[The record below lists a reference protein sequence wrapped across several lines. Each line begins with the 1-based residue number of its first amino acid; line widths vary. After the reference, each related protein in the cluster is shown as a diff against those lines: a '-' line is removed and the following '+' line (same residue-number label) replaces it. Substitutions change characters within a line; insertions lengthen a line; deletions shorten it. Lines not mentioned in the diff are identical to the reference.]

1 MKKQYRFLS
10 VLLIAALLA
19 AVPAA
24 VQAEYDA
31 GVSVYIPNKIERLHL
46 PDMPEYIVLH
56 TRTQSV
62 ATYGNPDDPTDPC
75 PILPVSEPDIELF
88 FSEQP
93 EQAAVLWSEGIEYIN
108 VNEAGYA
115 RVSSAGHKLQPGVVA
130 GTMLIKDDKTGEQKR
145 VWAATT
151 ADHKAGDP
159 VPQEMLDGA
168 FLASKDGVT
177 TLYNRNGTPV
187 WVEYSIPDD
196 FYKTGIDGA
205 VTTIRWNRVVIDGD
219 YYVYEKDENG
229 KPVYEDGIRKKHNL
243 KGVAA
248 NITMKDGSSVYLDAY
263 DYEKFNF
270 MKEGKGVCKAKLS
283 VKEDGYI
290 SINLYDETNSFYVGT
305 YDYSRFEFPDLG
317 VYTAELTQMDGYVNF
332 KLYDEQGEYVAEIDF
347 TNEEI
352 IKDNLD
358 ELYSDVSAGDISF
371 IHWYYTTW
379 YISQVVTTYPDDI
392 NYIVRVES
400 DWKNNSGQ
408 FLWGYKITYATSAK
422 ERYKI
427 TYNPDTTTIVEDHNT
442 GSYSFT
448 DPISGEEVLPSRA
461 STDLEAYFS
470 SIGDVK
476 KATEY
481 HNIYYHHYEE
491 DTPIYGEYTDGTL
504 ELVSGSGDFLNYW
517 YEKGHG
523 ARVYKYLYPCTYF
536 STPRYR

>member
-24 VQAEYDA
+24 VQAEYDT

-46 PDMPEYIVLH
+46 PDMPEYIALF
-56 TRTQSV
+56 TRTQSI
-62 ATYGNPDDPTDPC
+62 ATYGNSDDPTDPC

-93 EQAAVLWSEGIEYIN
+93 EWAAVLWSEGIEYIN

-115 RVSSAGHKLQPGVVA
+115 RVSSAGHKLQPGIVS
-130 GTMLIKDDKTGEQKR
+130 GTMVVKDEKTGEQKR

-151 ADHKAGDP
+151 ADHTAGDP

-168 FLASKDGVT
+168 YMASKAGVT
-177 TLYNRNGTPV
+177 VLYSRNGTPV
-187 WVEYSIPDD
+187 WVEYTIPDD

-205 VTTIRWNRVVIDGD
+205 VTTVRYERVVVPGD
-219 YYVYEKDENG
+219 RYIFKKDSEG
-229 KPVYEDGIRKKHNL
+229 KTVKHNL
-243 KGVAA
+243 KGNVII
-248 NITMKDGSSVYLDAY
+248 ITL
-263 DYEKFNF
+263 
-270 MKEGKGVCKAKLS
+270 
-283 VKEDGYI
+283 EDGESYYI
-290 SINLYDETNSFYVGT
+290 DT
-305 YDYSRFEFPDLG
+305 YDYTKFEFEDLG
-317 VYTAELTQMDGYVNF
+317 IFDGVVTPMDGYVNI
-332 KLYDEQGEYVAEIDF
+332 KLYQDGIFVEEFNFSNSQFVNMTEENHLDLSHYKNAVPGKDSYVHF
-347 TNEEI
+347 
-352 IKDNLD
+352 
-358 ELYSDVSAGDISF
+358 
-371 IHWYYTTW
+371 YYTTW

-427 TYNPDTTTIVEDHNT
+427 TYMPYTTTILEDHGTNKFYEWDNPT
-442 GSYSFT
+442 Y
-448 DPISGEEVLPSRA
+448 P
-461 STDLEAYFS
+461 STDLEAYFEAIKQKQIEETGS
-470 SIGDVK
+470 STINPAD
-476 KATEY
+476 Y
-481 HNIYYHHYEE
+481 HGMYLHHYEE
-491 DTPIYGEYTDGTL
+491 DTPIYGEYTDGTQ

>member
-46 PDMPEYIVLH
+46 PDMPEYIALF
-56 TRTQSV
+56 TRTQSI

-93 EQAAVLWSEGIEYIN
+93 EWAAVLWSEGIEYIN

-115 RVSSAGHKLQPGVVA
+115 RVSSAGHKLQPGIVS
-130 GTMLIKDDKTGEQKR
+130 GTMVVKDEKTGEQKR

-151 ADHKAGDP
+151 ADHTAGDP

-168 FLASKDGVT
+168 YMASKDGVT
-177 TLYNRNGTPV
+177 VLYRRNGTPV

-205 VTTIRWNRVVIDGD
+205 VTTVRYERVVVPGD
-219 YYVYEKDENG
+219 RYIFRKDSEG
-229 KPVYEDGIRKKHNL
+229 KTVKHNL
-243 KGVAA
+243 KGNVII
-248 NITMKDGSSVYLDAY
+248 ITL
-263 DYEKFNF
+263 
-270 MKEGKGVCKAKLS
+270 
-283 VKEDGYI
+283 EDGESYYI
-290 SINLYDETNSFYVGT
+290 DTF
-305 YDYSRFEFPDLG
+305 DYTKLDLEDLG
-317 VYTAELTQMDGYVNF
+317 VFDGVVTPMDGYVSI
-332 KLYDEQGEYVAEIDF
+332 KLYQDGIFVEEFNF
-347 TNEEI
+347 TNSQFVNMTKENHLDLSHYKNAVPG
-352 IKDNLD
+352 KDS
-358 ELYSDVSAGDISF
+358 YVHF
-371 IHWYYTTW
+371 YYTTW

-427 TYNPDTTTIVEDHNT
+427 TYMPYTTTILEDHGTNKF
-442 GSYSFT
+442 YEWD
-448 DPISGEEVLPSRA
+448 DPTYP
-461 STDLEAYFS
+461 STDLEAYFEAMGAEDAS
-470 SIGDVK
+470 D
-476 KATEY
+476 Y
-481 HNIYYHHYEE
+481 HGMYLHHYEE

>member
-46 PDMPEYIVLH
+46 PDMPEYIALF
-56 TRTQSV
+56 TRTQSI
-62 ATYGNPDDPTDPC
+62 ATYGNPKDPTDPC

-93 EQAAVLWSEGIEYIN
+93 EWAAVLWSEGIEYIN

-115 RVSSAGHKLQPGVVA
+115 RVSSAGHKLQPGIVS
-130 GTMLIKDDKTGEQKR
+130 GTMVVKDENGKEKR

-151 ADHKAGDP
+151 ADHTAGDP

-168 FLASKDGVT
+168 YMASKDGVT
-177 TLYNRNGTPV
+177 VLYSRNGTPV

-205 VTTIRWNRVVIDGD
+205 VTTVRYERVVISGD
-219 YYVYEKDENG
+219 RYIFKKDENG
-229 KPVYEDGIRKKHNL
+229 QTVKHNL
-243 KGVAA
+243 KGNVVIFTLE
-248 NITMKDGSSVYLDAY
+248 NGETY
-263 DYEKFNF
+263 
-270 MKEGKGVCKAKLS
+270 
-283 VKEDGYI
+283 YI
-290 SINLYDETNSFYVGT
+290 DT
-305 YDYSRFEFPDLG
+305 YDYTNITFEDEIFEG
-317 VYTAELTQMDGYVNF
+317 KITYTDNKVQIEIFTEDGISIGYVQTEER
-332 KLYDEQGEYVAEIDF
+332 DAEGH
-347 TNEEI
+347 I
-352 IKDNLD
+352 IKDEDGKPVMRDYFTREEFANMTKENHLD
-358 ELYSDVSAGDISF
+358 LSHYKNAVPGKDSYVHF
-371 IHWYYTTW
+371 YYTTW

-427 TYNPDTTTIVEDHNT
+427 TYMPYTTTILEDHGTNKFYEWDNPT
-442 GSYSFT
+442 Y
-448 DPISGEEVLPSRA
+448 P
-461 STDLEAYFS
+461 STDLEAYFEAIKQKQIEETGS
-470 SIGDVK
+470 STINPAD
-476 KATEY
+476 Y
-481 HNIYYHHYEE
+481 HGMYLHHYEE